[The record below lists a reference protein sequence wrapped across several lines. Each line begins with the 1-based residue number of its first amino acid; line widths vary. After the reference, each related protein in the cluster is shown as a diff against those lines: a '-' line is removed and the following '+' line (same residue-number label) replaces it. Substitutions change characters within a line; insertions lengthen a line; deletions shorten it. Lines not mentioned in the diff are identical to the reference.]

1 MNDEPFVFGEGKT
14 EEVVFACL
22 SQEKALR
29 PLIPVNGKTNFVSG
43 ILEKVEQ
50 NFAPGI
56 PGQMVRILAFRDRDK
71 GEQIDSIC
79 QSFAPIGNSLRGEM
93 LQFTPEQN
101 FSNVLVSTIQP
112 TQQRPGLRFVLHIA
126 DTPTGIPEQ
135 LNQFDSK
142 TTDAYIL
149 SLALSDGVLSRFGQK
164 VSTEEVRIGPDI
176 IKAKV
181 LSELPRL
188 FASNGIGFDTDKDYL
203 AAYLIATRF
212 WKINR
217 TEQEVRLVQVI
228 LDRAMKYATDV
239 FEKTFASWM
248 FAIEEAGR

>member
-1 MNDEPFVFGEGKT
+1 MNDELFVFGEGKT
-14 EEVVFACL
+14 EEVVFTCL
-22 SQEKALR
+22 SQKKAL
-29 PLIPVNGKTNFVSG
+29 PQQPHLIPVNGKANFVSG
-43 ILEKVEQ
+43 ILDKVEQ

-79 QSFAPIGNSLRGEM
+79 QSFEPIGNRLRGEM

-112 TQQRPGLRFVLHIA
+112 TQQHPGLRFVLHIA
-126 DTPTGIPEQ
+126 DTPAGIPEK
-135 LNQFDSK
+135 LNQFASK

-149 SLALSDGVLSRFGQK
+149 SIALSSGVLSRFGKK
-164 VSTEEVRIGPDI
+164 VQIEPDI

-181 LSELPRL
+181 LSELPQL
-188 FASNGIGFDTDKDYL
+188 FASNGIRFDTDKDYL
-203 AAYLIATRF
+203 AAYLITTRF

-217 TEQEVRLVQVI
+217 TEREVRLVQVI
-228 LDRAMKYATDV
+228 LDRAMRYATDV